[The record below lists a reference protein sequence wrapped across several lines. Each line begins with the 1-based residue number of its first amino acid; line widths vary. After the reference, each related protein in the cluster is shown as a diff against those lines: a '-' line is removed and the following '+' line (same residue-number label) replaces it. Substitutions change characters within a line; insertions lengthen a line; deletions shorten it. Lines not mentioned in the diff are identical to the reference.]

1 MENRQ
6 TKTFE
11 TRGPV
16 MPERNYVVGRD
27 EELADFINRVK
38 LGRYIVLFAPRQT
51 GKTTFF
57 RTAMRTL
64 SAEEPLYFP
73 IQLNFERYEG
83 WPLEEFYRDFYKRI
97 HEQIKYVFRTRGSA
111 PPEALS
117 RFLENGHI
125 NGNQFTLLDF
135 FQELGSLLDRQRVV
149 LIIDEFDGIP
159 RDALRGFLH
168 TLREIYI
175 ARDFATPCPYSV
187 GIVGIKGIT
196 QLNYDRT
203 ISPFNIQDEFHL
215 SNFTLAQVHELFG
228 QYTAEVGQPFAP
240 EVIETLHRQTA
251 GQPFLVNRLAQ
262 LLTEEMRVPQTET
275 ITLSH
280 FADAHQKILR
290 EDNVNIQHLR
300 ANIRE
305 NPRFENLLTDI
316 ASNEKGVRF
325 TLDNEIMLDLAAY
338 GVIAAGT
345 DGMCEIVNPIY
356 RYRIMQTFQ
365 PLFNGLEQE
374 YLPEDTHAGFLDY
387 LTPDGH
393 LDMEAL
399 LDNFRDFI
407 ARVGFRILQ
416 VPNIPRESVGQHLL
430 ATYLDG
436 FVHIAGAHMYL
447 EVPTGRGRTDMVI
460 LHKER
465 KYIVELKVWGGTGL
479 YEAGKQQLAA
489 YLKLEGAVEGY
500 YVVFDHRSTPEP
512 RVETETIDGL
522 RVRSYVI
529 PVVQGRPSDLAE
541 AQEEYSLF
549 V

>member
-16 MPERNYVVGRD
+16 MPERNYVVVRD

-38 LGRYIVLFAPRQT
+38 EGRYIVLFAPRQT

-57 RTAMRTL
+57 RTAMQTL
-64 SAEEPLYFP
+64 TAEEPVYFP
-73 IQLNFERYEG
+73 IQLNFERYEE
-83 WPLEEFYRDFYKRI
+83 WPLEAFYRDFYERV
-97 HEQIKYVFRTRGSA
+97 HEQIEYVFHTRGSA
-111 PPEALS
+111 PPEVLT
-117 RFLENGHI
+117 RFLENQPP
-125 NGNQFTLLDF
+125 NGNQFTLLKF
-135 FQELGSLLDRQRVV
+135 FKELGSLLAGQRVV
-149 LIIDEFDGIP
+149 LVIDEFDGIP

-168 TLREIYI
+168 TLRDIYL
-175 ARDFATPCPYSV
+175 ARDFAAPCPYSV
-187 GIVGIKGIT
+187 SIVGIKGIT
-196 QLNYDRT
+196 QLNYDGT

-228 QYTAEVGQPFAP
+228 QYTAEVGQPFVP
-240 EVIETLHRQTA
+240 EVLETLHRQTA

-262 LLTEEMRVPQTET
+262 LLTGEMDIPKTET
-275 ITLSH
+275 ITLPH
-280 FADAHQKILR
+280 FAAAHAALLR
-290 EDNVNIQHLR
+290 EDNTNFAHLTTNIER
-300 ANIRE
+300 
-305 NPRFENLLTDI
+305 NPRFESILMQIASSEQGLRFNRRDADMKELLT
-316 ASNEKGVRF
+316 
-325 TLDNEIMLDLAAY
+325 Y
-338 GVIAAGT
+338 GVIAEGK
-345 DGMCEIVNPIY
+345 DGQCEIVNPIY
-356 RYRIMQTFQ
+356 QACIMQAFQ
-365 PLFNGLEQE
+365 PVINKLEAD
-374 YLPEDTHAGFLDY
+374 YFPEDTHAGFLDY

-407 ARVGFRILQ
+407 ARIGFRILQ
-416 VPNIPRESVGQHLL
+416 VPKIPRESVGQHLL

-447 EVPTGRGRTDMVI
+447 EVPTGRGWTALVI

-500 YVVFDHRSTPEP
+500 YVVFEHRPTPKP
-512 RVETETIDGL
+512 RVETEAIDGL
-522 RVRSYVI
+522 RIRSYVI

-541 AQEEYSLF
+541 EEKGYCRF

>member
-1 MENRQ
+1 MEKRQ
-6 TKTFE
+6 TRTFE

-16 MPERNYVVGRD
+16 MPERNYVVHRG

-38 LGRYIVLFAPRQT
+38 MGRYIVLFAPRQT

-64 SAEEPLYFP
+64 SAAEPVYFP
-73 IQLNFERYEG
+73 VQLNFERYEG
-83 WPLEEFYRDFYKRI
+83 WPLQEFYRDFYERV
-97 HEQIKYVFRTRGSA
+97 HEQIEYVFHTRGGA
-111 PPEALS
+111 LPEVLT
-117 RFLENGHI
+117 RFLENQPP
-125 NGNQFTLLDF
+125 NGSQFTLFKF
-135 FQELGSLLDRQRVV
+135 FKELGRLLDGQRVV
-149 LIIDEFDGIP
+149 LVIDEFDGIP
-159 RDALRGFLH
+159 RDALPGFLH
-168 TLREIYI
+168 TLRDIYLTK
-175 ARDFATPCPYSV
+175 DFATPCPYSV

-215 SNFTLAQVHELFG
+215 RNFTPAQVQELFG
-228 QYTAEVGQPFAP
+228 QYTDEVGQAFAP

-262 LLTEEMRVPQTET
+262 ILTEEIRVPKTET
-275 ITLSH
+275 ITHSH
-280 FADAHQKILR
+280 FAAAHQKILR
-290 EDNVNIQHLR
+290 EDNVNIQHLL
-300 ANIRE
+300 ANISK
-305 NPRFENLLTDI
+305 NPRFESLLTDI

-325 TLDNEIMLDLAAY
+325 TLDNEVMLELAAY

-345 DGMCEIVNPIY
+345 DGMCEIVSPIY
-356 RYRIMQTFQ
+356 RYRIMEAFQ
-365 PLFNGLEQE
+365 PLFNGLEQA

-387 LTPDGH
+387 LTPEGH
-393 LDMEAL
+393 LDMASL

-416 VPNIPRESVGQHLL
+416 VPEIPRESVGQHLL
-430 ATYLDG
+430 ATYLDN
-436 FVHIAGAHMYL
+436 FVHIVGAHMYL
-447 EVPTGRGRTDMVI
+447 EVPTGRGRTNLII

-465 KYIVELKVWGGTGL
+465 KYIVELKLWGGAGL

-500 YVVFDHRSTPEP
+500 YIVFDHRAMPEP
-512 RVETETIDGL
+512 RTETQIIDGS
-522 RVRSYVI
+522 RIRSYVI
-529 PVVQGRPSDLAE
+529 PVVQERPSDLAE
-541 AQEEYSLF
+541 EESGYNRF

>member
-16 MPERNYVVGRD
+16 LPERNYVVQR
-27 EELADFINRVK
+27 EAELADFINRVK
-38 LGRYIVLFAPRQT
+38 LGRYIVLSAPRQT
-51 GKTTFF
+51 GKTTLF

-64 SAEEPLYFP
+64 ATEEPAYFP
-73 IQLNFERYEG
+73 IQLNFERYED
-83 WPLEEFYRDFYKRI
+83 WPPEAFYRDFYERV
-97 HEQIKYVFRTRGSA
+97 HEQVKYVYRTRGSA
-111 PPEALS
+111 PPEALTHL
-117 RFLENGHI
+117 LENEPL
-125 NGNQFTLLDF
+125 NGNQFTLLKF
-135 FQELGSLLDRQRVV
+135 FEELGRLLDGQRVV
-149 LIIDEFDGIP
+149 MIIDEFDGIP

-168 TLREIYI
+168 TLRDIYLT
-175 ARDFATPCPYSV
+175 RDFGTPCPYSV

-215 SNFTLAQVHELFG
+215 SNFSPAQVQALFG
-228 QYTAEVGQPFAP
+228 QYTDEIGQAFAP

-262 LLTEEMRVPQTET
+262 ILTEEMRIPQTET

-280 FADAHQKILR
+280 FAAAHQKILR

-300 ANIRE
+300 ANISE
-305 NPRFENLLTDI
+305 NPRFESLLTEI
-316 ASNEKGVRF
+316 ASDEKGVRF
-325 TLDNEIMLDLAAY
+325 TRDNEVMLDLAAY
-338 GVIAAGT
+338 GVIAAGA
-345 DGMCEIVNPIY
+345 DGMCEIVSPIY

-365 PLFNGLEQE
+365 PLFNGLEQD
-374 YLPEDTHAGFLDY
+374 YLPDDTHAGFLDY

-393 LDMEAL
+393 LDMASL

-407 ARVGFRILQ
+407 ARIGFRILQ
-416 VPNIPRESVGQHLL
+416 VPKIPRESVGQHLL

-447 EVPTGRGRTDMVI
+447 EVPTGRGRTDLII

-465 KYIVELKVWGGTGL
+465 KYIVELKLWGGTGL
-479 YEAGKQQLAA
+479 YEAGKRQLAA

-500 YVVFDHRSTPEP
+500 YVVFVHRSTPEP

-522 RVRSYVI
+522 RIRSYVI
-529 PVVQGRPSDLAE
+529 PVMQGRPSDLS
-541 AQEEYSLF
+541 EEESVYRRF
-549 V
+549 A